1 MDAEGLAVSRC
12 KERWLNI
19 FRFLC
24 LVAVHRAGEDDL
36 RNHAYPGV
44 FLIGRC
50 SNFFRTPDARPNI
63 MRVPGELNWMKM
75 KMELYH

>member
-24 LVAVHRAGEDDL
+24 LVAVHRAGDDDL
-36 RNHAYPGV
+36 RNHAYLGV
-44 FLIGRC
+44 LPAVAPTFIRM
-50 SNFFRTPDARPNI
+50 PDARPNI

-75 KMELYH
+75 KMELNH